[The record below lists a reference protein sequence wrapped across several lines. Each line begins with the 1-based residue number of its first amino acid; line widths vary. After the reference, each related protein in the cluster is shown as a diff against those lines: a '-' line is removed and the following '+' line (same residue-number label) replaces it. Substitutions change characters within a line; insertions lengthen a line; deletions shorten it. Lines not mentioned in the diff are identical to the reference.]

1 MPFHCFL
8 ASVSTYV
15 YLSKTIAYQGV
26 KGIYGFSGEITT
38 VPFVFYFITGRSEG
52 DAFPDQFL
60 ENKKNPCDGEN
71 RDTPYI
77 FFKTGVKNL

>member
-1 MPFHCFL
+1 MSFHCIL

-26 KGIYGFSGEITT
+26 KGIYDFTSEIIT
-38 VPFVFYFITGRSEG
+38 VPFVFYFTTGSSED

-60 ENKKNPCDGEN
+60 ENKK
-71 RDTPYI
+71 RS
-77 FFKTGVKNL
+77 L